1 MSMGQNSRTSLE
13 EMLATE
19 PDSPLYTYNCGVVY
33 VCVWSLSRR

>member
-19 PDSPLYTYNCGVVY
+19 PDSPLFVV
-33 VCVWSLSRR
+33 VVGMLRR